1 MSEQRPAGNFTIR
14 RMTRQ
19 DLEIALDWAAAEG
32 WNPGRNDA
40 ECFSAADPN
49 GLLIGILNEEPVV
62 SLSAVAYDSGFGFLG
77 LYIVRPEFRGF
88 GYGVQLWKVGMDYL
102 GTRMLGLDAVL
113 AQRRNYEKWGFAVA
127 YRNIRHEGVG
137 GGEAP
142 AGITSL
148 SKINF
153 DELTNYD
160 AALFACRR
168 PAFLRSWITQPGST
182 AVAKLRDNKLAG
194 YGVMRPC
201 LRGFKIGPLFADDDA
216 IAEELFQAMAASAI
230 GQPVFLDIPE
240 TNQAA
245 LALATRHGM
254 QPVFETLRMYNR
266 PAPSLNVGRIY
277 GVTSLE
283 LG

>member
-1 MSEQRPAGNFTIR
+1 
-14 RMTRQ
+14 MTRQ
-19 DLEIALDWAAAEG
+19 DLEIALSWAAAEG

-62 SLSAVAYDSGFGFLG
+62 SLSAVAYDSGFGFVG
-77 LYIVRPEFRGF
+77 LYIVKPEFRGL
-88 GYGVQLWKVGMDYL
+88 GYGVQLWKAGMDYL
-102 GTRMLGLDAVL
+102 GTRTLGLDAVL
-113 AQRRNYEKWGFAVA
+113 EQRRNYEKWGFAVA

-137 GGEAP
+137 GGEVP
-142 AGITSL
+142 AGITPL
-148 SKINF
+148 SKIDF
-153 DELTNYD
+153 DELTGYD
-160 AALFACRR
+160 RSLFASRR
-168 PAFLRSWITQPGST
+168 SAFLGGWIIQPGAT
-182 AVAKLRDNKLAG
+182 AVAKLRGGKLVG

-201 LRGFKIGPLFADDDA
+201 LQGFKIGPLFANDEA
-216 IAEELFQAMAASAI
+216 IAEELFQAMAASGS

-245 LALATRHGM
+245 LALAARHQM

-266 PAPSLNVGRIY
+266 PAPSLDVGRIY